1 MSPRDF
7 AQTRADIIKGR
18 RRAERALT
26 EAIIDYEGD
35 AGEEADDGVWFDLV
49 VATAHGILADPATF
63 PHAEDVA
70 REFLR
75 TQVGRIPQDLVPYL
89 GENGWVQ

>member
-1 MSPRDF
+1 MSARDF

-18 RRAERALT
+18 RLAEEML
-26 EAIIDYEGD
+26 EDAIADYEED
-35 AGEEADDGVWFDLV
+35 TGESADGARFDLV
-49 VATAHGILADPATF
+49 VATAHGILADPTTF
-63 PHAEDVA
+63 PHAEDTA

-89 GENGWVQ
+89 GEKDWVQ